1 MFNHKMFEAD
11 RDMTNREVLR
21 KQGYLITV
29 QQIQTHDK
37 KHVGCYSYATD
48 IFSFLVCTDQ

>member
-11 RDMTNREVLR
+11 RDVTNREVLR
-21 KQGYLITV
+21 KQGDLITV
-29 QQIQTHDK
+29 LQIQTHDK